1 MQGRHQPPTI
11 TPPIQASDPLR
22 RIGAVTW
29 IARDQALVGR
39 KTAGGWV
46 DVATVHAEAPDD
58 PRTYLARVAHE
69 IGDADRVMIMGPD
82 ALRTELEREY
92 VTIYHRPDR
101 LLDVAHV
108 ETLTEDELVERLRD
122 LG

>member
-1 MQGRHQPPTI
+1 MQGRHTPPTI
-11 TPPIQASDPLR
+11 TPPAAAADPLR
-22 RIGAVTW
+22 RTGAVTW
-29 IARDQALVGR
+29 IAREQALVGR

-69 IGDADRVMIMGPD
+69 IGDAERVMIIGPD
-82 ALRTELEREY
+82 VLRTELEREY

-108 ETLTEDELVERLRD
+108 ETLTEDELLERLRD

>member
-1 MQGRHQPPTI
+1 MQGRHQHPTIDPPT
-11 TPPIQASDPLR
+11 PVFDPLR

-39 KTAGGWV
+39 RTAGGWI
-46 DVATVHAEAPDD
+46 DVATVQAEAPGD
-58 PRTYLARVAHE
+58 PGTYLARVAHE
-69 IGDADRVMIMGPD
+69 IGDADRVTIIGPD
-82 ALRTELEREY
+82 TLRTELEREY

-101 LLDVAHV
+101 LVDVAHV
-108 ETLTEDELVERLRD
+108 EKLTEDELVSRLRD

>member
-1 MQGRHQPPTI
+1 MQGRHTPPTI
-11 TPPIQASDPLR
+11 TPPAVAADPLR
-22 RIGAVTW
+22 RTGAVTW
-29 IARDQALVGR
+29 IAREQALVGR

-46 DVATVHAEAPDD
+46 DVATVHADAPDD

-69 IGDADRVMIMGPD
+69 IGDAERVMIIGPD
-82 ALRTELEREY
+82 VLRTELEREY

-108 ETLTEDELVERLRD
+108 ETLTEDELLERLRD

>member
-11 TPPIQASDPLR
+11 TPPATAADPLR

-29 IARDQALVGR
+29 ISREQALVGR
-39 KTAGGWV
+39 RTAGGWV
-46 DVATVHAEAPDD
+46 DVATVHADAPDD
-58 PRTYLARVAHE
+58 PQTYLARVAHE
-69 IGDADRVMIMGPD
+69 IGDAEKVMIIGPD
-82 ALRTELEREY
+82 TLRTELEREY
-92 VTIYHRPDR
+92 VTIYHRPER

-108 ETLTEDELVERLRD
+108 ETLTEDELVERLRG